1 MKNFKKVFAVL
12 AACTMAAGMISVAA
26 CTPEE
31 PGPGPDGPGNGNP
44 ARCNRSPHSP
54 YGHPGHIHTGEG

>member
-31 PGPGPDGPGNGNP
+31 PGPGPDGPGIVTPRGSF
-44 ARCNRSPHSP
+44 RYGKP
-54 YGHPGHIHTGEG
+54 YYQID